1 MHVSLA
7 QHPEPP
13 SGDDRAFV
21 TSNAVIV
28 LDGASAYAARDV
40 PASTYAEHLGS
51 TLARLVDGNDGPLT
65 ALLADAIETTAAALD
80 LTPGGRAPSSTVA
93 VVRWRE
99 DASIDVL
106 VLGDSQVV
114 IPGEIVRDDRLG
126 PLANAERMAYR
137 SRLKSGHGY
146 DEGHRRILAAL
157 QAEQLRYR
165 NVPGG
170 YWIAEAEPAAAEQAL
185 VRHLSPDEAPW
196 CVLATDGA
204 YKPMEHLGLDDW
216 RAVAAGDSADLT
228 ALLRRCQDWESTDER
243 GQQLP
248 RAKRHDD
255 KTVVVVTPDG
265 LNSGG

>member
-28 LDGASAYAARDV
+28 LDGASAFAARDV

-51 TLARLVDGNDGPLT
+51 TMAALVDGSDEPLS
-65 ALLADAIETTAAALD
+65 ALLADAIKTTAAALD

-93 VVRWRE
+93 VVRRRT
-99 DASIDVL
+99 DATVDVL

-114 IPGEIVRDDRLG
+114 IPGEIVRDERLA
-126 PLANAERMAYR
+126 PLASAERTACR
-137 SRLKSGHGY
+137 TRLEHGHGY
-146 DEGHRRILAAL
+146 DDEHRQILAAL
-157 QAEQLRYR
+157 QAEQLRHR

-170 YWIAEAEPAAAEQAL
+170 YWIAEADPAAAEHAL

-204 YKPMEHLGLDDW
+204 YKPMEHLGLNDW
-216 RAVAAGDSADLT
+216 ATVAAADPDDLA
-228 ALLRRCQDWESTDER
+228 ALLQRCQDWESTDEQ

-255 KTVVVVTPDG
+255 KTLVTAVP
-265 LNSGG
+265 

>member
-28 LDGASAYAARDV
+28 LDGASAFAARDV

-51 TLARLVDGNDGPLT
+51 TMAALVDGSDEPLA
-65 ALLADAIETTAAALD
+65 ALLADAIKTTAAALD

-93 VVRWRE
+93 VVRRRI
-99 DASIDVL
+99 DATVDVL

-114 IPGEIVRDDRLG
+114 IPGEIVRDDRLA
-126 PLANAERMAYR
+126 PLASVERTAYR
-137 SRLKSGHGY
+137 TRLEHGY
-146 DEGHRRILAAL
+146 GYDDEHRRILAAL
-157 QAEQLRYR
+157 QAEQLLHR
-165 NVPGG
+165 NRPCG
-170 YWIAEAEPAAAEQAL
+170 YWIAEADPAAAEHAFT
-185 VRHLSPDEAPW
+185 RHLAPGEVPW

-216 RAVAAGDSADLT
+216 LTVATADSDDLAVV
-228 ALLRRCQDWESTDER
+228 LRRCQAWEATDAR

-248 RAKRHDD
+248 RAKCHDD
-255 KTVVVVTPDG
+255 KTLAAVV
-265 LNSGG
+265 L